1 MKLET
6 KRIELSPSWVSCG
19 EFVEENPT
27 FEWLSSKCQQYALS
41 LSCFYRG
48 DNDTYG
54 SHGKTFDWLTIVE
67 RLRLLDYEGCTY
79 WYILHDEDKYTAED
93 APDPAEIGRLKP
105 AHIHLVVDFHR
116 EVRAYTAMRLICR
129 LFGQNPEQNQNPAEC
144 PDVPVFVERPL
155 SYGEENIL
163 NPWLNIKP
171 LRNLVGMLAYIV
183 HETRECKEKGKTH
196 YLHNRVVS
204 NDIETFES
212 ACTLNAQG
220 IQNITPSNL
229 IHLVKICDYKT
240 SKILNLLGINDYLS
254 LRMII
259 RDLQQERM

>member
-6 KRIELSPSWVSCG
+6 KRIDLSPSWVSCG
-19 EFVEENPT
+19 EFIEDNPT
-27 FEWLSSKCQQYALS
+27 FEWLSSKCQQYALT

-48 DNDTYG
+48 ENETYG
-54 SHGKTFDWLTIVE
+54 PNGKTFEWLTIVE

-79 WYILHDEDKYTAED
+79 WYILHDEDKYIAED
-93 APDPAEIGRLKP
+93 APSPEEVGRLKP
-105 AHIHLVVDFHR
+105 AHVHLVVDFHR

-129 LFGQNPEQNQNPAEC
+129 LFGCNPDQNANPAEY
-144 PDVPVFVERPL
+144 PDLPVFVLGDEGYRV
-155 SYGEENIL
+155 

-183 HETRECKEKGKTH
+183 HETRECKDKGKAH

-229 IHLVKICDYKT
+229 IHLVRACDYKT
-240 SKILNLLGINDYLS
+240 SKILNLLGIKDYLS
-254 LRMII
+254 LRVII
-259 RDLQQERM
+259 RDLQQERS